1 MKPGNKAVLTAE
13 YGILIALA
21 FIFSYIEAI
30 IPIPIPIPGAKL
42 GLANL
47 VNIVGLYTVGIAG
60 TAIVSLVRIL
70 LVGFTF
76 GNPFSMFYSLAG
88 GIVSLILMIAA
99 RKSGWFSTVGV
110 SITGG
115 IGHNIGQLAVAAWV
129 LKTAGVFTYLPA
141 LLAAG
146 VAAGAVIGMLGGLV
160 SERIGKFVKKI

>member
-30 IPIPIPIPGAKL
+30 IPIPIPILGAKL

-129 LKTAGVFTYLPA
+129 LKTTGVFTYLPA